1 MKIKKNGKVIRLSES
16 DLKKIVKRVLSEQ
29 EESDTISSK
38 ELKKLGRK
46 GWNNLLG
53 NRTISMLEKM
63 SDNFIVVDSHGKI
76 ESAVDMHAMEKVKQL
91 GIDSRKILSKLI
103 KKDGDIIRIKYV
115 IKP

>member
-1 MKIKKNGKVIRLSES
+1 MKKIVRLTES
-16 DLKKIVKRVLSEQ
+16 DLTRIVKRVLNEQ
-29 EESDTISSK
+29 EENNTITSK

-46 GWNNLLG
+46 GWEPLTG

-63 SDNFIVVDSHGKI
+63 SDNFIVVDAHGKI
-76 ESAVDMHAMEKVKQL
+76 ESAVDMHAMEKFKQL
-91 GIDSRKILSKLI
+91 GIDSRKILSKLM